1 MQHSRKLK
9 EITSFIADYAS
20 VLLGSGVHCTR
31 VVRNSRRICESFG
44 LDIHMTVFASS
55 IILTLVDREE
65 DDMCTEV
72 VVIPQLPVSFE
83 LNAELSAL
91 SWKVYDNPMPIGQ
104 LQAEYK
110 ALVEK
115 PRLNSW
121 AVAFLVSLANACF
134 CRLFEGDWR
143 AMGVVFVSTFLGF
156 RLLRFLKK
164 KGFDHFLSV
173 VMVSFVS
180 SALAS
185 LSLLVNPASANVAVA
200 TSVLFMV
207 PGVPLLTGVID
218 IIENHTLIGIARLMR
233 ALLIVICLAVG
244 LSLSMVIFQKGLL

>member
-1 MQHSRKLK
+1 MQHSKKLK
-9 EITSFIADYAS
+9 DITSFIADYAS

-55 IILTLVDREE
+55 IILTLVDPEE

-83 LNAELSAL
+83 LNSELSAL
-91 SWKVYDNPMPIGQ
+91 SWRVYDKPMPIED

-110 ALVEK
+110 ALVSK
-115 PRLNSW
+115 PRINSW
-121 AVAFLVSLANACF
+121 AVTFLVSLANACF
-134 CRLFEGDWR
+134 CRLFGGDLG
-143 AMGVVFVSTFLGF
+143 AMTVVFFSTVLGF
-156 RLLRFLKK
+156 RLLRTLKK
-164 KGFDHFLSV
+164 RGLDHFLSV
-173 VMVSFVS
+173 IIVSFVS
-180 SALAS
+180 STLAS
-185 LSLLVNPASANVAVA
+185 VSLLFDQVSANVAVA

-207 PGVPLLTGVID
+207 PGVPLITGVID
-218 IIENHTLIGIARLMR
+218 ILENHTLIGFARLIR

-244 LSLSMVIFQKGLL
+244 LSFSMVIFQKGLL

>member
-121 AVAFLVSLANACF
+121 AVTFLVSLANACF

-218 IIENHTLIGIARLMR
+218 IIENHTLIGIAVSRIFPTACVAWLIKAHCASIRL
-233 ALLIVICLAVG
+233 
-244 LSLSMVIFQKGLL
+244 

>member
-121 AVAFLVSLANACF
+121 AVTFLVSLANACF
-134 CRLFEGDWR
+134 CRLFEGDWK

>member
-121 AVAFLVSLANACF
+121 AVTFLVSLANACF